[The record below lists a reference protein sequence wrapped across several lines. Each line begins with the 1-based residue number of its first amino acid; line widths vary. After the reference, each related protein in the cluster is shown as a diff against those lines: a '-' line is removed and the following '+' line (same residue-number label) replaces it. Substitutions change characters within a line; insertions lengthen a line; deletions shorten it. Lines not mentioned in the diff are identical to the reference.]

1 MDTSCFAVHTAFRF
15 ATCSKAH
22 FTYAVFSPLFPIISL
37 CACAIQ
43 MAGLWLRTYRSNTWP
58 VRVRFAFPPLLLLSP
73 VSTISPCPYSHVHPS
88 STIGYVISWQRHWIT
103 QVVVTFCSW
112 QCAVEW
118 NLILW
123 LCFDAESQAIAGT
136 TNTTLVC
143 VQFFITWPTS
153 QLTPWMWKS
162 ASFSASQET
171 PHILSN
177 SDFFSVLTRVHRLP
191 QSTFVSLQLIP
202 SQPISLWCT

>member
-1 MDTSCFAVHTAFRF
+1 MCDPNGRPLTANVQVWHLASTCTICLSPITSAFP
-15 ATCSKAH
+15 CQYH
-22 FTYAVFSPLFPIISL
+22 FTMSL
-37 CACAIQ
+37 
-43 MAGLWLRTYRSNTWP
+43 LTRSS
-58 VRVRFAFPPLLLLSP
+58 VIDDRVR
-73 VSTISPCPYSHVHPS
+73 HQ
-88 STIGYVISWQRHWIT
+88 WQRRWVT

-123 LCFDAESQAIAGT
+123 LLCFDAESQAVPGT

-177 SDFFSVLTRVHRLP
+177 SDFFSVLTRVHRLS

-202 SQPISLWCT
+202 SQPISVWCT